1 MQICELLNFTP
12 FFRFP
17 GALGPWNTSKISDI
31 MAGKLD
37 PNTDI
42 AVLTDDE
49 LKELIQRLGLEFPRK
64 ANRPMLI
71 ALLRGSKDSA
81 PVSHANPD
89 VASLCAALSELTGV
103 VRELKSELKTMKDV
117 NVQLRDSDRE
127 IQALKDDVQKLRRE
141 LHAEQDHQFRLTHV
155 HADPGAGDTTHLRT
169 STSSTLPMHFS
180 TSTDATPDLSLTSPR
195 APVQTRGPAAQHI
208 SEKSYADSARQPPR
222 PHAPGHDKR
231 TQKPN
236 HRREETSRYTAP
248 KTPKSAPG
256 LVGRPRVT
264 VYYIGNVD
272 PDCDADSIAEHCKAQ
287 GVSVVQSVVYTS
299 VHFRTASARI
309 TVLVTDAKKVAEE
322 SFWPDEVGRTVREW
336 RFGTEAWAL
345 KPVKA

>member
-1 MQICELLNFTP
+1 M
-12 FFRFP
+12 
-17 GALGPWNTSKISDI
+17 
-31 MAGKLD
+31 
-37 PNTDI
+37 DI

-89 VASLCAALSELTGV
+89 AASLCAALSELTGV

-141 LHAEQDHQFRLTHV
+141 LHAEEDHQSRLTHV
-155 HADPGAGDTTHLRT
+155 HADPGDTTHLRT
-169 STSSTLPMHFS
+169 TTSSTLPMHFS
-180 TSTDATPDLSLTSPR
+180 MSTNATPDLSH
-195 APVQTRGPAAQHI
+195 APVQTQSPAAQHI
-208 SEKSYADSARQPPR
+208 VENVYADSARQPPR

-236 HRREETSRYTAP
+236 HHGEETSRYTAP

-256 LVGRPRVT
+256 LVGRPRMT
-264 VYYIGNVD
+264 VYCIGNVH
-272 PDCDADSIAEHCKAQ
+272 PDCDVDSKVEHCKAQ
-287 GVSVVQSVVYTS
+287 GVSVVQSVVYTC

-322 SFWPDEVGRTVREW
+322 SLWPDEVGRTVREW
-336 RFGTEAWAL
+336 RFGTEAWVP